1 MNHRLQAL
9 KDQAQ
14 FTDDRYSSMDEF
26 AEKFA
31 ELLIRECAEWIRNT
45 DSDPVI
51 GEEDAQALLEHFGL

>member
-1 MNHRLQAL
+1 MNHKLQTL

-14 FTDDRYSSMDEF
+14 FVENRYASLDEF

-51 GEEDAQALLEHFGL
+51 GEDNARALLEHFGL

>member
-1 MNHRLQAL
+1 
-9 KDQAQ
+9 
-14 FTDDRYSSMDEF
+14 MDEF

-45 DSDPVI
+45 DSGPVI